1 MTAKTEKLR
10 SPTRGPKSQSTEDL
24 EQIQEKH
31 EQAEQDQLKDKL
43 DYKRALLYAL
53 GRLHKDNLT
62 QVAASLTFT
71 TVLAVVPLF
80 AVILSLFTA
89 FPIFQDFQLALE
101 DFLTNNLMPAAM
113 ADNIM
118 SYLNT
123 FAQQARRMTSVGAA
137 FLIITSILLMKTI
150 DEALNNIWKV
160 RQQRP
165 LSKRILVYWALLS
178 IGPLMLGASLW
189 ASTYITRGQIG
200 LIAEFGLLQN
210 ILATLLPLLMSII
223 GFTLLYYTVPNRTV
237 HWRDALIGGLTA
249 AVVLELMKTGFAYYI
264 STFPSYTLIYG
275 TFAAI
280 PLFLLWIYLSWLVV
294 LLGASI
300 AAIMPQLRLTDLDS
314 HEQAGFNFV
323 LSIHLLRLL
332 HQSRDDNPPGK
343 STAYITN
350 HLKLSQQH
358 VLQLLECLSTLGY
371 VVNTEGMK
379 TERWVLASSEQ
390 QSLRSLSD
398 FFLLNPALSQQYAD
412 ERILQAMS
420 QLMLGEKDVFLADV
434 L

>member
-1 MTAKTEKLR
+1 MTAKLR
-10 SPTRGPKSQSTEDL
+10 DAKKQSTENL
-24 EQIQEKH
+24 EQIQELH
-31 EQAEQDQLKDKL
+31 EQAEQDLIQDKP

-71 TVLAVVPLF
+71 TVLAVVPLL

-101 DFLTNNLMPAAM
+101 EFLANNLMPVAV

-123 FAQQARRMTSVGAA
+123 FAQQARSMTTVGAI
-137 FLIITSILLMKTI
+137 FLIVTSILLMKTI
-150 DEALNNIWKV
+150 DEALNAIWKV
-160 RQQRP
+160 RKQRP
-165 LSKRILVYWALLS
+165 LSKRILVYWALLT

-189 ASTYITRGQIG
+189 ASSYITRAQ
-200 LIAEFGLLQN
+200 FGLVAELGVLQN
-210 ILATLLPLLMSII
+210 IIATVLPLLTSII
-223 GFTLLYYTVPNRTV
+223 GFTLLYYTVPNRVV
-237 HWRDALIGGLTA
+237 HWRDAFIGGLTA

-264 STFPSYTLIYG
+264 SNFPSYTLIYG

-300 AAIMPQLRLTDLDS
+300 AAILPQLRLTDLDS
-314 HEQAGFNFV
+314 HEQAGFNFIV
-323 LSIHLLRLL
+323 SIHLLRLL

-420 QLMLGEKDVFLADV
+420 QLMLGEKDVFLVDV

>member
-1 MTAKTEKLR
+1 MTAKLR
-10 SPTRGPKSQSTEDL
+10 DAKKQSTENL
-24 EQIQEKH
+24 EQIQELH
-31 EQAEQDQLKDKL
+31 EQAEQDLIQDKP

-71 TVLAVVPLF
+71 TVLAVVPLL

-101 DFLTNNLMPAAM
+101 DFLANNLMPVAV

-123 FAQQARRMTSVGAA
+123 FAQQARSMTTVGAI
-137 FLIITSILLMKTI
+137 FLIVTSILLMKTI
-150 DEALNNIWKV
+150 DEALNAIWKV
-160 RQQRP
+160 RKQRP
-165 LSKRILVYWALLS
+165 LSKRILVYWALLT

-189 ASTYITRGQIG
+189 ASSYITRAQ
-200 LIAEFGLLQN
+200 FGLVAELGVLQN
-210 ILATLLPLLMSII
+210 IIATVLPLLTSII
-223 GFTLLYYTVPNRTV
+223 GFTLLYYTVPNRVV
-237 HWRDALIGGLTA
+237 HWRDAFIGGLTA

-264 STFPSYTLIYG
+264 SNFPSYTLIYG

-300 AAIMPQLRLTDLDS
+300 AAILPQLRLTDLDS
-314 HEQAGFNFV
+314 HEQAGFNFIV
-323 LSIHLLRLL
+323 SIHLLRLL

-371 VVNTEGMK
+371 VVNTKGMK

-420 QLMLGEKDVFLADV
+420 QLMLGEKDVFLVDV

>member
-1 MTAKTEKLR
+1 MTAKLR
-10 SPTRGPKSQSTEDL
+10 NAKKQSTENL
-24 EQIQEKH
+24 EQIQELH
-31 EQAEQDQLKDKL
+31 EQAEQDLIQDKP

-71 TVLAVVPLF
+71 TVLAVVPLL

-101 DFLTNNLMPAAM
+101 DFLANNLMPVAV

-123 FAQQARRMTSVGAA
+123 FAQQARSMTTVGAI
-137 FLIITSILLMKTI
+137 FLIVTSILLMKTI
-150 DEALNNIWKV
+150 DEALNAIWKV
-160 RQQRP
+160 RKQRP
-165 LSKRILVYWALLS
+165 LSKRILVYWALLT

-189 ASTYITRGQIG
+189 ASSYITRAQ
-200 LIAEFGLLQN
+200 FGLVAELGVLQN
-210 ILATLLPLLMSII
+210 IIATVLPLLTSII
-223 GFTLLYYTVPNRTV
+223 GFTLLYYTVPNRVV
-237 HWRDALIGGLTA
+237 HWRDAFIGGLTA

-264 STFPSYTLIYG
+264 SNFPSYTLIYG

-300 AAIMPQLRLTDLDS
+300 AAILPQLRLTDLDS
-314 HEQAGFNFV
+314 HEQAGFNFIV
-323 LSIHLLRLL
+323 SIHLLRLL

>member
-1 MTAKTEKLR
+1 MTAKLR
-10 SPTRGPKSQSTEDL
+10 DAKKQSTENI
-24 EQIQEKH
+24 EQIQELH
-31 EQAEQDQLKDKL
+31 EQAEQDLIQDKP

-71 TVLAVVPLF
+71 TVLAVVPLL

-101 DFLTNNLMPAAM
+101 DFLANNLMPVAV

-123 FAQQARRMTSVGAA
+123 FAQQARSMTTVGAI
-137 FLIITSILLMKTI
+137 FLIVTSILLMKTI
-150 DEALNNIWKV
+150 DEALNAIWKV
-160 RQQRP
+160 RKQRP
-165 LSKRILVYWALLS
+165 LSKRILVYWALLT

-189 ASTYITRGQIG
+189 ASSYITRAQ
-200 LIAEFGLLQN
+200 FGLVAELGVLQN
-210 ILATLLPLLMSII
+210 IIATVLPLLTSII
-223 GFTLLYYTVPNRTV
+223 GFTLLYYTVPNRVV
-237 HWRDALIGGLTA
+237 HWRDAFIGGLTA

-264 STFPSYTLIYG
+264 SNFPSYTLIYG

-300 AAIMPQLRLTDLDS
+300 AAILPQLRLTDLDS
-314 HEQAGFNFV
+314 HEQAGFNFIV
-323 LSIHLLRLL
+323 SIHLLRLL

>member
-1 MTAKTEKLR
+1 MTAKLR
-10 SPTRGPKSQSTEDL
+10 DAKKQSTENL
-24 EQIQEKH
+24 EQIQELH
-31 EQAEQDQLKDKL
+31 EQAEQDLIQDKP

-71 TVLAVVPLF
+71 TVLAVVPLL

-101 DFLTNNLMPAAM
+101 EFLANNLMPVAV

-123 FAQQARRMTSVGAA
+123 FAQQARSMTTVGAI
-137 FLIITSILLMKTI
+137 FLIVTSILLMKTI
-150 DEALNNIWKV
+150 DEALNAIWKV
-160 RQQRP
+160 RKQRP
-165 LSKRILVYWALLS
+165 LSKRILVYWALLT

-189 ASTYITRGQIG
+189 ASSYITRAQ
-200 LIAEFGLLQN
+200 FGLVAELGVLQN
-210 ILATLLPLLMSII
+210 IIATVLPLLTSII
-223 GFTLLYYTVPNRTV
+223 GFTLLYYTVPNRVV
-237 HWRDALIGGLTA
+237 HWRDAFIGGLTA

-264 STFPSYTLIYG
+264 SNFPSYTLIYG

-300 AAIMPQLRLTDLDS
+300 AAILPQLRLTDLDS

-323 LSIHLLRLL
+323 VSIHLLRLL

-371 VVNTEGMK
+371 VVNTKGMK

-420 QLMLGEKDVFLADV
+420 QLMLGEKDVFLVDV

>member
-1 MTAKTEKLR
+1 MTAKLR
-10 SPTRGPKSQSTEDL
+10 DAKKQSTENL
-24 EQIQEKH
+24 EQIQELH
-31 EQAEQDQLKDKL
+31 EQAEQDLIQDKP

-71 TVLAVVPLF
+71 TVLAVVPLL

-101 DFLTNNLMPAAM
+101 EFLANNLMPVAV

-123 FAQQARRMTSVGAA
+123 FAQQARSMTTVGAI
-137 FLIITSILLMKTI
+137 FLIVTSILLMKTI
-150 DEALNNIWKV
+150 DEALNAIWKV
-160 RQQRP
+160 RKQRP
-165 LSKRILVYWALLS
+165 LSKRILVYWALLT

-189 ASTYITRGQIG
+189 ASSYITRAQ
-200 LIAEFGLLQN
+200 FGLVAELGVLQN
-210 ILATLLPLLMSII
+210 IIATVLPLLTSII
-223 GFTLLYYTVPNRTV
+223 GFTLLYYTVPNRIV
-237 HWRDALIGGLTA
+237 HWRDAFIGGLTA

-264 STFPSYTLIYG
+264 SNFPSYTLIYG

-300 AAIMPQLRLTDLDS
+300 AAILPQLRLTDLDS
-314 HEQAGFNFV
+314 HEQAGFNFIV
-323 LSIHLLRLL
+323 SIHLLRLL

-420 QLMLGEKDVFLADV
+420 QLMLGEKDVFLVDV

>member
-1 MTAKTEKLR
+1 MTAKLR
-10 SPTRGPKSQSTEDL
+10 DAKKQSTENL
-24 EQIQEKH
+24 EQIQELH
-31 EQAEQDQLKDKL
+31 EQAEQDLIQDKP

-71 TVLAVVPLF
+71 TVLAVVPLL

-101 DFLTNNLMPAAM
+101 DFLANNLMPVAV

-123 FAQQARRMTSVGAA
+123 FAQQARSMTTVGAI
-137 FLIITSILLMKTI
+137 FLIVTSILLMKTI
-150 DEALNNIWKV
+150 DEALNAIWKV
-160 RQQRP
+160 RKQRP
-165 LSKRILVYWALLS
+165 LSKRILVYWALLT

-189 ASTYITRGQIG
+189 ASSYITRAQ
-200 LIAEFGLLQN
+200 FGLVAELGVLQN
-210 ILATLLPLLMSII
+210 IIATVLPLLTSII
-223 GFTLLYYTVPNRTV
+223 GFTLLYYTVPNRIV
-237 HWRDALIGGLTA
+237 HWRDAFIGGLTA

-264 STFPSYTLIYG
+264 SNFPSYTLIYG

-300 AAIMPQLRLTDLDS
+300 AAILPQLRLTDLDS

-323 LSIHLLRLL
+323 VSIHLLRLL

>member
-1 MTAKTEKLR
+1 MTAKLR
-10 SPTRGPKSQSTEDL
+10 NAKKQSTENL
-24 EQIQEKH
+24 EQIQELH
-31 EQAEQDQLKDKL
+31 EQAEQDLIQDKP

-71 TVLAVVPLF
+71 TVLAVVPLL

-101 DFLTNNLMPAAM
+101 DFLANNLMPVAV

-123 FAQQARRMTSVGAA
+123 FAQQARSMTTVGAI
-137 FLIITSILLMKTI
+137 FLIVTSILLMKTI
-150 DEALNNIWKV
+150 DEALNAIWKV
-160 RQQRP
+160 RKQRP
-165 LSKRILVYWALLS
+165 LSKRILVYWALLT

-189 ASTYITRGQIG
+189 ASSYITRAQ
-200 LIAEFGLLQN
+200 FGLVAELGVLQN
-210 ILATLLPLLMSII
+210 IIATVLPLLTSII
-223 GFTLLYYTVPNRTV
+223 GFTLLYYTVPNRVV
-237 HWRDALIGGLTA
+237 HWRDAFIGGLTA

-264 STFPSYTLIYG
+264 SNFPSYTLIYG

-300 AAIMPQLRLTDLDS
+300 AAILPQLRLTDLDS
-314 HEQAGFNFV
+314 HEQAGFNFIV
-323 LSIHLLRLL
+323 SIHLLRLL

-420 QLMLGEKDVFLADV
+420 QLMLGEKDVFLVDV

>member
-1 MTAKTEKLR
+1 
-10 SPTRGPKSQSTEDL
+10 
-24 EQIQEKH
+24 
-31 EQAEQDQLKDKL
+31 
-43 DYKRALLYAL
+43 
-53 GRLHKDNLT
+53 
-62 QVAASLTFT
+62 
-71 TVLAVVPLF
+71 
-80 AVILSLFTA
+80 
-89 FPIFQDFQLALE
+89 
-101 DFLTNNLMPAAM
+101 
-113 ADNIM
+113 
-118 SYLNT
+118 
-123 FAQQARRMTSVGAA
+123 
-137 FLIITSILLMKTI
+137 MKTI
-150 DEALNNIWKV
+150 DEALNAIWKV
-160 RQQRP
+160 RKQRP
-165 LSKRILVYWALLS
+165 LSKRILVYWALLT

-189 ASTYITRGQIG
+189 ASSYITRAQ
-200 LIAEFGLLQN
+200 FGLVAELGVLQN
-210 ILATLLPLLMSII
+210 IIATVLPLLTSII
-223 GFTLLYYTVPNRTV
+223 GFTLLYYTVPNRVV
-237 HWRDALIGGLTA
+237 HWRDAFIGGLTA

-264 STFPSYTLIYG
+264 SNFPSYTLIYG

-300 AAIMPQLRLTDLDS
+300 AAILPQLRLTDLDS
-314 HEQAGFNFV
+314 HEQAGFNFIV
-323 LSIHLLRLL
+323 SIHLLRLL

-420 QLMLGEKDVFLADV
+420 QLMLGEKDVFLVDV

>member
-1 MTAKTEKLR
+1 MTAKLR
-10 SPTRGPKSQSTEDL
+10 DAKKQSTENL
-24 EQIQEKH
+24 EQIQELH
-31 EQAEQDQLKDKL
+31 EQAEQDLIQDKP

-71 TVLAVVPLF
+71 TVLAVVPLL

-101 DFLTNNLMPAAM
+101 EFLANNLMPVAV

-123 FAQQARRMTSVGAA
+123 FAQQARSMTTVGAI
-137 FLIITSILLMKTI
+137 FLIVTSILLMKTI
-150 DEALNNIWKV
+150 DEALNAIWKV
-160 RQQRP
+160 RKQRP
-165 LSKRILVYWALLS
+165 LSKRILVYWALLT

-189 ASTYITRGQIG
+189 ASSYITRAQ
-200 LIAEFGLLQN
+200 FGLVAELGVLQN
-210 ILATLLPLLMSII
+210 IIATVLPLLTSII
-223 GFTLLYYTVPNRTV
+223 GFTLLYYTVPNRVV
-237 HWRDALIGGLTA
+237 HWRDAFIGGLTA

-264 STFPSYTLIYG
+264 SNFPSYTLIYG

-300 AAIMPQLRLTDLDS
+300 AAILPQLRLTDLDS

-323 LSIHLLRLL
+323 VSIHLLRLL

-420 QLMLGEKDVFLADV
+420 QLMLGEKDVFLVDV

>member
-1 MTAKTEKLR
+1 MTAKLR
-10 SPTRGPKSQSTEDL
+10 DAKKQSTENL
-24 EQIQEKH
+24 EQIQELH
-31 EQAEQDQLKDKL
+31 EQAEQDLIQDKP

-71 TVLAVVPLF
+71 TVLAVVPLL

-101 DFLTNNLMPAAM
+101 DFLANNLMPVAV

-123 FAQQARRMTSVGAA
+123 FAQQARSMTTVGAI
-137 FLIITSILLMKTI
+137 FLIVTSILLMKTI
-150 DEALNNIWKV
+150 DEALNAIWKV
-160 RQQRP
+160 RKQRP
-165 LSKRILVYWALLS
+165 LSKRILVYWALLT

-189 ASTYITRGQIG
+189 ASSYITRAQ
-200 LIAEFGLLQN
+200 FGLVAELGVLQN
-210 ILATLLPLLMSII
+210 IIATVLPLLTSII
-223 GFTLLYYTVPNRTV
+223 GFTLLYYTVPNRIV
-237 HWRDALIGGLTA
+237 HWRDAFIGGLTA

-264 STFPSYTLIYG
+264 SNFPSYTLIYG

-300 AAIMPQLRLTDLDS
+300 AAILPQLRLTDLDS
-314 HEQAGFNFV
+314 HEQAGFNFIV
-323 LSIHLLRLL
+323 SIHLLRLL

-379 TERWVLASSEQ
+379 TERWVLSSSEQ

-420 QLMLGEKDVFLADV
+420 QLMLGEKDVFLVDV

>member
-1 MTAKTEKLR
+1 MTAKLR
-10 SPTRGPKSQSTEDL
+10 DAKKQSTENL
-24 EQIQEKH
+24 EQIQELH
-31 EQAEQDQLKDKL
+31 EQAEQDLIQDKP

-71 TVLAVVPLF
+71 TVLAVVPLL

-101 DFLTNNLMPAAM
+101 DFLANNLMPVAV

-123 FAQQARRMTSVGAA
+123 FAQQARSMTTVGAI
-137 FLIITSILLMKTI
+137 FLIVTSILLMKTI
-150 DEALNNIWKV
+150 DEALNAIWKV
-160 RQQRP
+160 RKQRP
-165 LSKRILVYWALLS
+165 LSKRILVYWALLT

-189 ASTYITRGQIG
+189 ASSYITRAQ
-200 LIAEFGLLQN
+200 FGLVAELGVLQN
-210 ILATLLPLLMSII
+210 IIATVLPLLTSII
-223 GFTLLYYTVPNRTV
+223 GFTLLYYTVPNRVV
-237 HWRDALIGGLTA
+237 HWRDAFIGGLTA

-264 STFPSYTLIYG
+264 SNFPSYTLIYG

-300 AAIMPQLRLTDLDS
+300 AAILPQLRLTDLDS
-314 HEQAGFNFV
+314 HEQAGFNFIV
-323 LSIHLLRLL
+323 SIHLLRLL

-420 QLMLGEKDVFLADV
+420 QLMLGEKDVFLVDV

>member
-1 MTAKTEKLR
+1 MTAKLR
-10 SPTRGPKSQSTEDL
+10 DAKKQSTENL
-24 EQIQEKH
+24 EQIQELH
-31 EQAEQDQLKDKL
+31 EQAEQDLIQDKP

-71 TVLAVVPLF
+71 TVLAVVPLL

-101 DFLTNNLMPAAM
+101 EFLANNLMPVAV

-123 FAQQARRMTSVGAA
+123 FAQQARSMTTVGAI
-137 FLIITSILLMKTI
+137 FLIVTSILLMKTI
-150 DEALNNIWKV
+150 DEALNAIWKV
-160 RQQRP
+160 RKQRP
-165 LSKRILVYWALLS
+165 LSKRILVYWALLT

-189 ASTYITRGQIG
+189 ASSYITRAQ
-200 LIAEFGLLQN
+200 FGLVAELGVLQN
-210 ILATLLPLLMSII
+210 IIATVLPLLTSII
-223 GFTLLYYTVPNRTV
+223 GFTLLYYTVPNRVV
-237 HWRDALIGGLTA
+237 HWRDAFIGGLPA

-264 STFPSYTLIYG
+264 SNFPSYTLIYG

-300 AAIMPQLRLTDLDS
+300 AAILPQLRLTDLDS

-323 LSIHLLRLL
+323 VSIHLLRLL

-420 QLMLGEKDVFLADV
+420 QLMLGEKDVFLVDV

>member
-1 MTAKTEKLR
+1 MTAKLR
-10 SPTRGPKSQSTEDL
+10 DAKKQSTENL
-24 EQIQEKH
+24 EQIQELH
-31 EQAEQDQLKDKL
+31 EQAEQDLIQDKP

-71 TVLAVVPLF
+71 TVLAVVPLL

-101 DFLTNNLMPAAM
+101 EFLANNLMPVAV

-123 FAQQARRMTSVGAA
+123 FAQQARSMTTVGAI
-137 FLIITSILLMKTI
+137 FLIVTSILLMKTI
-150 DEALNNIWKV
+150 DEALNAIWKV
-160 RQQRP
+160 RKQRP
-165 LSKRILVYWALLS
+165 LSKRILVYWALLT

-189 ASTYITRGQIG
+189 ASSYITRAQ
-200 LIAEFGLLQN
+200 FGLVAELGVLQN
-210 ILATLLPLLMSII
+210 IIATVLPLLTSII
-223 GFTLLYYTVPNRTV
+223 GFTLLYYTVPNRIV
-237 HWRDALIGGLTA
+237 HWRDAFIGGLTA

-264 STFPSYTLIYG
+264 SNFPSYTLIYG

-300 AAIMPQLRLTDLDS
+300 AAILPQLRLTDLDS

-323 LSIHLLRLL
+323 VSIHLLRLL

-420 QLMLGEKDVFLADV
+420 QLMLGEKDVFLVDV

>member
-1 MTAKTEKLR
+1 MTAKLR
-10 SPTRGPKSQSTEDL
+10 DAKKQSTENL
-24 EQIQEKH
+24 EQIQELH
-31 EQAEQDQLKDKL
+31 EQAEQDLIQDKP

-71 TVLAVVPLF
+71 TVLAVVPLL

-101 DFLTNNLMPAAM
+101 DFLANNLMPVAV

-123 FAQQARRMTSVGAA
+123 FAQQARSMTTVGAI
-137 FLIITSILLMKTI
+137 FLIVTSILLMKTI
-150 DEALNNIWKV
+150 DEALNAIWKV
-160 RQQRP
+160 RKQRP
-165 LSKRILVYWALLS
+165 LSKRILVYWALLT

-189 ASTYITRGQIG
+189 ASSYITRAQ
-200 LIAEFGLLQN
+200 FGLVAELGVLQN
-210 ILATLLPLLMSII
+210 IIATVLPLLTSII
-223 GFTLLYYTVPNRTV
+223 GFTLLYYTVPNRIV
-237 HWRDALIGGLTA
+237 HWRDAFIGGLTA

-264 STFPSYTLIYG
+264 SNFPSYTLIYG

-300 AAIMPQLRLTDLDS
+300 AAILPQLRLTDLDS
-314 HEQAGFNFV
+314 HEQAGFNFIV
-323 LSIHLLRLL
+323 SIHLLRLL

-420 QLMLGEKDVFLADV
+420 QLMLGEKDVFLVDV

>member
-1 MTAKTEKLR
+1 MTAKLR
-10 SPTRGPKSQSTEDL
+10 NAKKQSTENL
-24 EQIQEKH
+24 EQIQELH
-31 EQAEQDQLKDKL
+31 EQAEQDLIQDKP

-71 TVLAVVPLF
+71 TVLAVVPLL

-101 DFLTNNLMPAAM
+101 DFLANNLMPVAV

-123 FAQQARRMTSVGAA
+123 FAQQARSMTTVGAI
-137 FLIITSILLMKTI
+137 FLIVTSILLMKTI
-150 DEALNNIWKV
+150 DEALNAIWKV
-160 RQQRP
+160 RKQRP
-165 LSKRILVYWALLS
+165 LSKRILVYWALLT

-189 ASTYITRGQIG
+189 ASSYITRAQ
-200 LIAEFGLLQN
+200 FGLVAELGVLQN
-210 ILATLLPLLMSII
+210 IIATVLPLLTSII
-223 GFTLLYYTVPNRTV
+223 GFTLLYYTVPNRVV
-237 HWRDALIGGLTA
+237 HWRDAFIGGLTA

-264 STFPSYTLIYG
+264 SNFPSYTLIYG

-300 AAIMPQLRLTDLDS
+300 AAILPQLRLTDLDS

-323 LSIHLLRLL
+323 VSIHLLRLL

-420 QLMLGEKDVFLADV
+420 QLMLGEKDVFLVDV

>member
-1 MTAKTEKLR
+1 MTAKLR
-10 SPTRGPKSQSTEDL
+10 DAKKQSTENL
-24 EQIQEKH
+24 EQIQELH
-31 EQAEQDQLKDKL
+31 EQAEQDLIQDKP

-71 TVLAVVPLF
+71 TVLAVVPLL

-101 DFLTNNLMPAAM
+101 EFLANNLMPVAV

-123 FAQQARRMTSVGAA
+123 FAQQARSMTTVGAI
-137 FLIITSILLMKTI
+137 FLIVTSILLMKTI
-150 DEALNNIWKV
+150 DEALNAIWKV
-160 RQQRP
+160 RKQRP
-165 LSKRILVYWALLS
+165 LSKRILVYWALLT

-189 ASTYITRGQIG
+189 ASSYITRAQ
-200 LIAEFGLLQN
+200 FGLVAELGVLQN
-210 ILATLLPLLMSII
+210 IIATVLPLLTSII
-223 GFTLLYYTVPNRTV
+223 GFTLLYYTVPNRVV
-237 HWRDALIGGLTA
+237 HWRDAFIGGLTA

-264 STFPSYTLIYG
+264 SNFPSYTLIYG

-300 AAIMPQLRLTDLDS
+300 AAILPQLRLTDLDS
-314 HEQAGFNFV
+314 HEQAGFNFIV
-323 LSIHLLRLL
+323 SIHLLRLL